1 MNNTEGTNG
10 VPLTVFG
17 GAVPELAPEDLPEGA
32 SPYNQDCDYN
42 PGSVFTRGG
51 RANQITYQNLSVEE
65 IASQAADIHVPNGTP
80 WINPGGITH
89 NTPGNYAQINL
100 NQNLNF
106 ASIFQNVIQIQNTP
120 TATNFTATLPNP
132 VTAGSYVAIFLFV
145 TDANGV
151 ADNVIIT
158 GAKDNLGISADVI
171 ATGAANVQFAGFTA
185 YYKSVAGGAQTYTCT
200 LAKNAGGNIT
210 ASPYTMT
217 VMEVVGTNNAAGAD
231 PTDYKVINGN
241 LGNTQNWASAT
252 NVVTT
257 QANELLIW
265 ACVQNNS
272 TTTTSSFMP
281 NTQVVPPHPVGV
293 VFNQST
299 AGSGE
304 FRAVALGGQII
315 PVNPATQ
322 VTFAS
327 TGVTTSAHAA
337 DIGFTL
343 KMSVGPT
350 LAHPGVIGTD
360 QAIPA
365 QGSGVTSITF
375 PTVTPS
381 SPAEVLFCFSLTSV
395 SETTTPVFP
404 LLNWGNSQELTS
416 QQSLQAQLLTGGTPV
431 AAQINLSGSTNYL
444 AAAITLAVYGSVP
457 PPWQRVGTSG
467 AFTATTINFSA
478 ALTAGNA
485 VMVYVATPNIVTVP
499 TVVVTDSTG
508 DLFAQLV
515 YTTGQVG
522 TGGAGTT
529 MMMSVFLAT
538 NTVGGNTD
546 VHIAFSGLTS
556 SCQIQCWE
564 LPFGLST
571 VSALPVSDILQ
582 GSAFIPPIT
591 SPVVLGMEIELS
603 GHQTFATNPNAVLT
617 VSVPGQSSFAPI
629 QVQLPAV
636 DGMILVGTPL
646 TQWGVQLTPAFIN
659 QTLQVNVQA
668 SAPLAVPANFFL
680 YKVGL
685 RVFVAPSPATN
696 INWIKTYEQ
705 TNGEVDT
712 LVLDANGVLWDEDVD
727 TNPSVLNSIPQNI
740 LPNTFAKSVTFQ
752 DIEYIAFS
760 NLVSGTDVPRQWN
773 GTNLDRIS
781 QVGPGQAPTASPS
794 GGPGGSNITAIQN
807 TVQSPPTLIRRIAWG
822 SGPTVMNDST
832 PGNLLI
838 VFGQG
843 RQAPGQSVYT
853 TLPPYTPTFGPG
865 TTVVLSNITNPFPKK
880 GGGTINYN
888 INGSYTVQQVTT
900 GIVGGNE
907 SPPLFIIPAPTT
919 TYGYSADFGEF
930 GPPPATNWTYQSC
943 IATVTTQAPLPNV
956 LAGSQIQITGTGNTP
971 PGGFDGTWTVLSAPN
986 ATSMTITSVTSVAN
1000 GSTVTYTYGNLVG
1013 PAPVLN
1019 QLVSISNVIGS
1030 AGPPNFFNVSQVA
1043 ITSVS
1048 GVNQFS
1054 INLSGAPDMPPTT
1067 QAGNSATAII
1077 GGTKFTFDAGQ
1088 LVTTGGGTIN
1098 GGSIVGQGQVGIGA
1112 RKCCVCFLT
1121 RSGYITQPSPIGYF
1135 SITSGS
1141 GSIQVSNIPIGPP
1154 NVIARIVCFTGAN
1167 GGNFFYIPQDVIV
1180 VVPGA
1185 PTVTNTSTIIN
1196 NNTDTT
1202 AKFNFSDTVLL
1213 SATAIDIQGNNLFND
1228 IELGS
1233 CRGLLTY
1240 ASRMFAWSEQAKVT
1254 NLRNWSFD
1262 GGRLPNVTNPLG
1274 WTIDA
1279 TNGTGGSLNINQP
1292 APVFGW
1298 TYQIQNTSG
1307 STQAIWGMLTQS
1319 AYKDEFGVAI
1329 LQASVLYSVRI
1340 TASVS
1345 PAQASGNLVVDLFDG
1360 VTAVLGTFSIPL
1372 ASMSSTMQI
1381 YTGTLLT
1388 PNFLPTPIPPGL
1400 QIRIWAQNVLNGAT
1414 ILIDRVEPFPTIT
1427 PVLSTAFKASY
1438 VNNQEAFDLVTGV
1451 CGPAQNMQ
1459 PLNGGMVLFDLL
1471 YALKER
1477 SWYSTF
1483 DNGVTEPNQ
1492 WTWKEVSPKVGTIGI
1507 HSYDWGEGWGLTG
1520 NREGIFFFEGGEP
1533 IKVSQEIQPL
1543 WDMINWNYGYSLW
1556 VRNDPEQKRFTVGV
1570 PIATPNVYMPEFP
1583 ANPNPTSPNV
1593 ILACNYRE
1601 LNTGAAMA
1609 QTGPIRSTF
1618 TGRLMSPEPARK
1630 WSFWNIVCPYS
1641 DYIDRANNTWPQWLC
1656 TGYNDNKIFQ
1666 LQATQ
1671 LNDDGTAVNSFWIS
1685 YGFVKPEAADAK
1697 GLGLFRM
1704 EFPYFTVLATGSGTL
1719 NSYVYPESP
1728 QNRPYVLDP
1737 QSLPA
1742 VSQGDLEI
1750 GVNIKGQRFFIRVG
1764 TNAVGSAFRCSK
1776 MVVPLLPDPWS
1787 PIRGS
1792 NLVTA

>member
-1 MNNTEGTNG
+1 MDNVEGTNG

-32 SPYNQDCDYN
+32 SPFNQDCDFN

-51 RANQITYQNLSVEE
+51 RANQITYANLTVEE

-120 TATNFTATLPNP
+120 TATNFTTTLPNP

-151 ADNVIIT
+151 ADNVVIS
-158 GAKDNLGISADVI
+158 GAKDNLGVSADVI

-210 ASPYTMT
+210 ASPYAMT

-272 TTTTSSFMP
+272 TTTSSSFMP

-315 PVNPATQ
+315 PANPAAQ
-322 VTFAS
+322 ITFAS

-360 QAIPA
+360 QALVA

-431 AAQINLSGSTNYL
+431 TAQINLSGSTNYL

-467 AFTATTINFSA
+467 AFTATTVNFSA

-499 TVVVTDSTG
+499 TVAVTDSTG

-556 SCQIQCWE
+556 STQIECWE

-591 SPVVLGMEIELS
+591 NPVVLGMEIELS
-603 GHQTFATNPNAVLT
+603 GHQTFNTNPNAVLT
-617 VSVPGQSSFAPI
+617 VSVPGQSTFAPI
-629 QVQLPAV
+629 PVQLPAV
-636 DGMILVGTPL
+636 DGTILVGTPL

-727 TNPSVLNSIPQNI
+727 TNPSVLNSITTNI

-760 NLVSGTDVPRQWN
+760 NLVTGSDVPRQWN

-781 QVGPGQAPTASPS
+781 MVGPGAAPQAGSAGGAS
-794 GGPGGSNITAIQN
+794 GSNITGIQ
-807 TVQSPPTLIRRIAWG
+807 TIQPSPQVQIRRIAWG
-822 SGPTVMNDST
+822 SGSNVMNDST

-838 VFGQG
+838 VFGEG
-843 RQAPGQSVYT
+843 RTGGNTYQS
-853 TLPPYTPTFGPG
+853 LAPYTPTYGPN
-865 TTVVLSNITNPFPKK
+865 TNVVLSGIPNPFPKK
-880 GGGTINYN
+880 DSGFINYN
-888 INGSYTVQQVTT
+888 INGSYLINQVTT

-907 SPPLFIIPAPTT
+907 SCPLFAIPSPTT
-919 TYGYSADFGEF
+919 TYGYSSDFGSG
-930 GPPPATNWTYQSC
+930 GPPPTSGWFYQSC
-943 IATVTTQAPLPNV
+943 IATITTQQPIPFIN
-956 LAGSQIQITGTGNTP
+956 AGSTIQITGSGGGSP
-971 PGGFDGTWTVLSAPN
+971 PNGYDGSWLVLSAPN
-986 ATSMTITSVTSVAN
+986 ASSMNILTVASVAAT
-1000 GSTVTYTYGNLVG
+1000 STVTYTYGSLVG
-1013 PAPVLN
+1013 PAPVIG
-1019 QLVSISNVIGS
+1019 QFVSIQNVVGS
-1030 AGPPNFFNVSQVA
+1030 VGAPGFFNVSQSA

-1048 GVNQFS
+1048 GNSFS
-1054 INLSGAPDMPPTT
+1054 INLSSAPDMQPPVS
-1067 QAGNSATAII
+1067 QALLNPAATASI
-1077 GGTKFTFDAGQ
+1077 GGTQFTFDAGQ
-1088 LVTTGGGTIN
+1088 LVTGGTHTGGTIVQQ
-1098 GGSIVGQGQVGIGA
+1098 GLVGTGA

-1121 RSGYITQPSPIGYF
+1121 RSGYITQPSPIANF
-1135 SITSGS
+1135 NVTSGS
-1141 GSIQVSNIPIGPP
+1141 GSIQVSNIPVGPA
-1154 NVIARIVCFTGAN
+1154 NVVARIVCFTGAN

-1180 VVPGA
+1180 QVPGQ
-1185 PTVTNTSTIIN
+1185 PKVTNNTTIIN
-1196 NNTDTT
+1196 DNTTT
-1202 AKFNFSDTVLL
+1202 TQTFSFSDTVLL
-1213 SATAIDIQGNNLFND
+1213 SATAIDIQGNNLFNT

-1240 ASRMFAWSEQAKVT
+1240 SSRIFAISEQAKVT
-1254 NLRNWSFD
+1254 NLRNLSFD
-1262 GGRLPNVTNPLG
+1262 GGRLLTAQNPLG
-1274 WTIDA
+1274 WTLDQ
-1279 TNGTGGSLNINQP
+1279 TNGTGGSLNLTST
-1292 APVFGW
+1292 VFGW
-1298 TYQIQNTSG
+1298 SYQILNSSG
-1307 STQAIWGMLTQS
+1307 STQAMWGMLTQP
-1319 AYKDEFGVAI
+1319 AYKDEFGVPI
-1329 LQASVLYSVRI
+1329 IQTSTLYSVRI

-1345 PAQASGNLVVDLFDG
+1345 PVQASGNLVVDLFSASMNN
-1360 VTAVLGTFSIPL
+1360 TVLGSFSIPL
-1372 ASMSSTMQI
+1372 ASMSSNMQI

-1388 PNFLPTPIPPGL
+1388 VFLPPPPTGNDL
-1400 QIRIWAQNVLNGAT
+1400 VIRIWAQNVLNLAN
-1414 ILIDRVEPFPTIT
+1414 IQVDRIEPFPTIAPILT
-1427 PVLSTAFKASY
+1427 TAFKASY

-1451 CGPAQNMQ
+1451 CGPAQNQQ
-1459 PLNGGMVLFDLL
+1459 PINGGMVLFDLL

-1520 NREGIFFFEGGEP
+1520 NREGVFFFEGGEP

-1543 WDMINWNYGYSLW
+1543 WDLINWTYGYSMW
-1556 VRNDPEQKRFTVGV
+1556 VRNDPEQRRFTVGV
-1570 PIATPNVYMPEFP
+1570 PIATPNIYMPEFP
-1583 ANPNPTSPNV
+1583 ANANPTSPNV
-1593 ILACNYRE
+1593 ILMCNYRE
-1601 LNTGAAMA
+1601 LNTGAAIA

-1630 WSFWNIVCPYS
+1630 WSFWNIACPYS
-1641 DYIDRANNTWPQWLC
+1641 DFIDRANNQWPQWLT
-1656 TGYNDNKIFQ
+1656 TGYSDNKIFQ

-1671 LNDDGTAVNSFWIS
+1671 LNDDGTAINSFWIS
-1685 YGFVKPEAADAK
+1685 YGFVKPETQDAK

-1704 EFPYFTVLATGSGTL
+1704 EVPYFTVLATGSGTL

-1737 QSLPA
+1737 QTLPTI
-1742 VSQGDLEI
+1742 SQGDLEI

-1764 TNAVGSAFRCSK
+1764 TNAVGAGFRCSK
-1776 MVVPLLPDPWS
+1776 MVVPLVPDPWS